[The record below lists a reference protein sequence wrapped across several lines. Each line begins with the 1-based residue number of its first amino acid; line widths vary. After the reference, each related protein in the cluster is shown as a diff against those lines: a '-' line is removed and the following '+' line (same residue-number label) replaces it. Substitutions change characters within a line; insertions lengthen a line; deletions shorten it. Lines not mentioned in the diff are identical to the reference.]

1 MKLKLIIGFA
11 AATVGLFAASGSALA
26 YTVGSGSSGTTSVTS
41 PQGGVAFTAAFT
53 FKDSGGAPISG
64 TVVTFSATGPCAGTT
79 FSPASATTDANGYVQ
94 TSVTLPVN
102 CPGSFSLIGTLA
114 GGGSVSVSVTEP
126 GGFPNTAAAP
136 VMQPVGAYGAVAL
149 GGLLVLFAVGGL
161 AVNRR
166 RQSRS
171 AAI

>member
-1 MKLKLIIGFA
+1 MKSKILVGLA
-11 AATVGLFAASGSALA
+11 AATLGLFMASSTVLA

-114 GGGSVSVSVTEP
+114 GGGSVSVAVTEP
-126 GGFPNTAAAP
+126 GGFPNTSALPANMPIWA
-136 VMQPVGAYGAVAL
+136 MTLVGVGVLVAL
-149 GGLLVLFAVGGL
+149 AALISL
-161 AVNRR
+161 RR
-166 RQSRS
+166 ERRIGSVAR
-171 AAI
+171 

>member
-1 MKLKLIIGFA
+1 MKSKILVGLA
-11 AATVGLFAASGSALA
+11 AATLGLFMASSTVLA

-79 FSPASATTDANGYVQ
+79 FSPASGTTDANGYVQ

-126 GGFPNTAAAP
+126 GGFPNTSALPANMPIWAMTLVGVGVLVVLAALISLRRERRI
-136 VMQPVGAYGAVAL
+136 GSVA
-149 GGLLVLFAVGGL
+149 
-161 AVNRR
+161 R
-166 RQSRS
+166 
-171 AAI
+171 